1 MNRILRTN
9 ISHRSSLWA
18 VESSKPK
25 IHILSPILLLTDNF
39 KFVRLITAV
48 HFNLKRQW
56 SLTMTS
62 LWKARLGGKLCGFLQ
77 APLQRNT

>member
-48 HFNLKRQW
+48 HSNLKRQW

-62 LWKARLGGKLCGFLQ
+62 LWKARLGGTAMWLFASAATAQ
-77 APLQRNT
+77 